1 MPERKDPK
9 TKKRHTSEGGGGG
22 SHPITI
28 LERCKSVTLTGYIM
42 FINGIHLINAISIHI
57 KFMTAEHIANSDL
70 STLQESIRQVK
81 QVYMQRGFKLTNI
94 LMDGQFGCIRGN
106 LVELHINLNIF
117 SNDEHVGEIDQL
129 NHTVKERDR
138 GVYNMLPF
146 NKLPGRMIIELV
158 ALVIF
163 WIKVLPTSPS
173 VGGNLSTHQITTS
186 LTINDMK
193 HCRPQFSTYAQFH
206 KSHDNTMQER
216 TTGAI
221 SLWPTGNAQGAYFF
235 MSLTTGQILNR
246 QSFTPLPLPQDV
258 INSVHH
264 LVRRNPKGL
273 DIRNRDQHL
282 FLEPEDGAN
291 NDDDDST

>member
-1 MPERKDPK
+1 
-9 TKKRHTSEGGGGG
+9 
-22 SHPITI
+22 
-28 LERCKSVTLTGYIM
+28 M
-42 FINGIHLINAISIHI
+42 FINGIHFINTISRHVN
-57 KFMTAEHIANSDL
+57 FMTAEHIANAEA
-70 STLQESIRQVK
+70 STLQESIRKLK
-81 QVYMQRGFKLTNI
+81 QVNMQRGFNITNI
-94 LMDGQFGCIRGN
+94 LIYGQFNCIRGN
-106 LVELHINLNIF
+106 LVELQINLNIC
-117 SNDEHVGEIDQL
+117 SNEEHVGEIERL
-129 NHTVKERDR
+129 NCMIKEQV
-138 GVYNMLPF
+138 GGIYNMLPF
-146 NKLPGRMIIELV
+146 NKLPGLIIVELV

-163 WIKVLPTSPS
+163 WLNALPPSPS
-173 VGGNLSTHQITTS
+173 VGGNLSPRQIVTG
-186 LTINDMK
+186 LTIDYAK
-193 HCRPQFSTYAQFH
+193 HCHLQFGKYSQVH
-206 KSHDNTMQER
+206 EDHNNTMQER

-221 SLWPTGNAQGAYFF
+221 ALQPTGNAQGAYFF